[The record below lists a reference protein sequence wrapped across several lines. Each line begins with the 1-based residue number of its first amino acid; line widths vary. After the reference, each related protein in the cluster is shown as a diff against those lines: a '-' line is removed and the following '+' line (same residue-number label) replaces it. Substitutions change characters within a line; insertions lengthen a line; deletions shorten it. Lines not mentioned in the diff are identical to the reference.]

1 MSHLRLQFLILL
13 IAGLFACADEPAA
26 EIPVPMMAIDEP
38 VEPEPEPEP
47 YIENEGFVLP
57 GSHANILRSYTITV
71 PDENG
76 FVSGFNLDG
85 LDTEEGDEDSCR
97 QGDFTDPE
105 GRTGIDNQFADL
117 WSIVRPLVGEATE
130 ALIQGAVNEG
140 RIIAVIELS
149 GVDDLT
155 NDENVT
161 LDMFRGRIAP
171 DIGNEGLI
179 APDQTVYVDREFP
192 IVTVPNAA
200 IVDGDVYAQPDTI
213 YLPVDILDSYFVIE
227 MDQAQLRFTIDE
239 DGSFSGFFGGV
250 VNLSSVFDELLASNA
265 GEEAALVQP
274 IFYTYADMEKGPSG
288 CTHASAAFGFEGTG
302 AFVVRYPDDEPEM
315 SDVGAMTQDNE
326 PNQD

>member
-1 MSHLRLQFLILL
+1 MLNLRLHVLILL
-13 IAGLFACADEPAA
+13 TAGLVACADEPAA
-26 EIPVPMMAIDEP
+26 EVPVPMMVIDEP
-38 VEPEPEPEP
+38 AEPEPEP
-47 YIENEGFVLP
+47 YIENDGFVLP

-71 PDENG
+71 PDEDG
-76 FVSGFNLDG
+76 FVPGFNLDG

-97 QGDFTDPE
+97 QGDFIDPE

-117 WSIVRPLVGEATE
+117 WRIVQPLVGEATE

-192 IVTVPNAA
+192 IVTVNNAA
-200 IVDGDVYAQPDTI
+200 IVDGVVYARPDSI

-227 MDQAQLRFTIDE
+227 MERAQLRFTINE
-239 DGSFSGFFGGV
+239 EGHFSGHFGGV

-274 IFYTYADMEKGPSG
+274 VFYTYADMEKGPDG
-288 CTHASAAFGFEGTG
+288 CTHASAAFGFEGIG
-302 AFVVRYPDDEPEM
+302 AFVVRYPDEDAAMPEAT
-315 SDVGAMTQDNE
+315 SMTQDNE
-326 PNQD
+326 SNQD